1 MLTTS
6 KLFSARTMSQQRTIL
21 GGVWSYVRSH
31 FNALQLALNTNFC
44 NWRKCLSFSLKQY
57 APNISPIYAEYLCWD
72 LLRALAL
79 KRITS
84 SLHDYFEA
92 QKQLNIVKILLDSG
106 GNQQKLQ
113 FEAFR
118 VFQNIFSCRLAGKL
132 WSSILLLLFLF
143 FFSFKDAYPHT
154 SYVCEWHN
162 FFDQSYM
169 FDLVQ
174 TFSNFSQHNQTC
186 SKFLKLVQTCS
197 KLLYFVQTG
206 SNMLKL
212 VQTSLHFIQLVQTCP
227 NT

>member
-79 KRITS
+79 KRITP

-132 WSSILLLLFLF
+132 WSSILLLSSSL
-143 FFSFKDAYPHT
+143 DNVYPLA

-162 FFDQSYM
+162 SFDHSYT
-169 FDLVQ
+169 FELVQ
-174 TFSNFSQHNQTC
+174 TFSNLFRP
-186 SKFLKLVQTCS
+186 
-197 KLLYFVQTG
+197 
-206 SNMLKL
+206 
-212 VQTSLHFIQLVQTCP
+212 I
-227 NT
+227 